1 MAEAKT
7 ESEMYMEKLK
17 FADKKNVASTALSG
31 GMKRKLHLG
40 MALIGPSD
48 VRSLASHYLVQYK
61 FFNLGS
67 QAAPRQTAQ
76 ENPAQW

>member
-48 VRSLASHYLVQYK
+48 VRS
-61 FFNLGS
+61 
-67 QAAPRQTAQ
+67 
-76 ENPAQW
+76 